1 MKLLNLRIMNITKYP
16 EMMYSIFHII
26 YINNC
31 DEIVNDMIYQRKY
44 EIVCYKVAKNDK
56 YNLSY

>member
-16 EMMYSIFHII
+16 EIIYSLFHII

-31 DEIVNDMIYQRKY
+31 DGIVNDVVYQRK
-44 EIVCYKVAKNDK
+44 I
-56 YNLSY
+56 